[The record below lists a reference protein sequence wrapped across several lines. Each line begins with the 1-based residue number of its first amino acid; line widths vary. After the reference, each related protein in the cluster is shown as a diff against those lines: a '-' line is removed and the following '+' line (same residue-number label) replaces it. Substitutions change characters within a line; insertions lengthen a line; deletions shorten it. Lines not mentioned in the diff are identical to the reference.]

1 MIEPDYTQTTQ
12 FLQVFSP
19 QGPYLLAAIPVEG
32 GSLKSEY
39 FETLDGVEDWCR
51 ATNPGHGLYY
61 HVGTPRMGVKYR
73 MVKGDVG
80 RLDWLWADVDP
91 AKGKDL
97 VKERERI
104 EALLTG
110 KPPKGVPSKPSLI
123 VDSGGGYQALWR
135 LKTPIILNTEEDVA
149 ESERLTRFFVGAYGA
164 DAQAFEVARILRLPG
179 TINWP
184 GKKKKAE
191 LGRKPAL
198 SQAYM
203 LHKESTE
210 FSFFSLA
217 PRMKKEKK
225 VSVSDVNCEIR
236 KKTYTKDTLPRGINT
251 KWESLIVECDE
262 SFYFE
267 DSSYPS
273 KSEVV
278 IGFVRYMLE
287 NDYAHQVVYDILLS
301 PDLRIS
307 KHVYEQHN
315 VDRYAKR
322 QISRAMEFMSKEPKG
337 TDETFIMTSE
347 KKHGDGR
354 ITPPQIIKTNIHNV
368 RLAILKAGIPCEYNA
383 LADEYKVN
391 EETLQ
396 KYSVTQ
402 VAFELETK
410 NATTFPMMLVG
421 DVLQMVCRENT
432 YNPVVQYLKALP
444 KWDKKVRLDTWLM
457 DYCGADDNAL
467 NRAYGRL
474 TLLAAAKRALEPG
487 CKYDEML
494 ILEGFTGDGKS
505 DLLQRGLCP
514 NPHWFSDSVTMHRSR
529 KEFMEDVA
537 GHWIVEWGEL
547 ADLKKAD
554 TDKLKA
560 LLSCSVDKARM
571 AYDRSRTDKPR
582 SFILIATT
590 NRKDYLQ
597 DETGNRRF
605 WCVACEGNL
614 LHNIPALAAA
624 RDQIW
629 AEAKESVENGESIRL
644 DPALYHQSG
653 LRAEE
658 RLEESPVEDVLVE
671 AIGNREGLIKV
682 TTIIKFLGSKA
693 SDWQIGRVVTKAL
706 RRMNFKNKV
715 IAKDGVSQRVWRR
728 GASTEWI
735 ELQFD
740 DEKSII

>member
-1 MIEPDYTQTTQ
+1 MIEPDYSQTTQ
-12 FLQVFSP
+12 FLQVFAP
-19 QGPYLLAAIPVEG
+19 QGPYLLAAIPAKG
-32 GSLKSEY
+32 GELKSEY
-39 FETLDGVEDWCR
+39 FETLDDVQEWCQSM
-51 ATNPGHGLYY
+51 NPGHGLYY
-61 HVGTPRMGVKYR
+61 HVGTPKVNVKKRMK
-73 MVKGDVG
+73 KSDVSY
-80 RLDWLWADVDP
+80 LPWLWADLDP
-91 AKGKDL
+91 KKGKPL
-97 VKERERI
+97 KEERERI

-110 KPPKGVPSKPSLI
+110 RPPKGVPSKPSLI
-123 VDSGGGYQALWR
+123 IDSGGGYQALWR
-135 LKTPIILNTEEDVA
+135 LSEPIVLKTPEDVEEA
-149 ESERLTRFFVGAYGA
+149 ERLTRFFVGAYGS
-164 DAQAFEVARILRLPG
+164 DAQAWNVDRILRLPG
-179 TINWP
+179 TINHP
-184 GKKKKAE
+184 NATKRK

-198 SQAYM
+198 STAYM
-203 LHKESTE
+203 LHKETTDSKA
-210 FSFFSLA
+210 FSLA
-217 PRMKKEKK
+217 PQMQQSEEK
-225 VSVSDVNCEIR
+225 VSISDVNCEIR
-236 KKTYTKDTLPRGINT
+236 KKTYTKNTLPKGISA
-251 KWESLIVECDE
+251 KWESLVVECDE

-267 DSSYPS
+267 DSSYAS
-273 KSEVV
+273 RSHVV

-287 NDYAHQVVYDILLS
+287 NKYQHQIIYDILLS

-322 QISRAMEFMSKEPKG
+322 QISRAMEFMSTKPKG
-337 TDETFIMTSE
+337 TDETFIMSKE
-347 KKHGDGR
+347 KKHGDGTV
-354 ITPPQIIKTNIHNV
+354 TPPQIIKTNIHNV
-368 RLAILKAGIPCEYNA
+368 RLAILKADIPCEYNE

-402 VAFELETK
+402 VAYELETK
-410 NATTFPMMLVG
+410 HQTTFPMLLVG
-421 DVLQMVCRENT
+421 DVLTMLCRENT

-444 KWDKKVRLDTWLM
+444 KWDKKVRLDTWLT

-494 ILEGFTGDGKS
+494 ILEGHTGDGKS
-505 DLLQRGLCP
+505 DLLQKGLCP

-529 KEFMEDVA
+529 KEFMEDCA
-537 GHWIVEWGEL
+537 GHWIIEWGEL

-560 LLSCSVDKARM
+560 LLSCAVDKARM
-571 AYDRSRTDKPR
+571 SYDRSRTDKPR

-605 WCVACEGNL
+605 WCVACNGVL
-614 LHNIPALAAA
+614 LHNIPLLAAN
-624 RDQIW
+624 RDQLW
-629 AEAKESVENGESIRL
+629 AEAKEAVESGESIRL

-658 RLEESPVEDVLVE
+658 RLEESPVEDVLVD

-693 SDWQIGRVVTKAL
+693 SDWQIGRIVTKAL
-706 RRMNFKNKV
+706 RRMNFENKV

-728 GASTEWI
+728 GKCTEWI

-740 DEKSII
+740 EEKEIL